1 MLSFNVSSLIFNQA
15 TVIFSKGSR
24 PDGCEKALSLYA
36 TGSLKVAIGHVFPL
50 ERTADTHRVFESRQ
64 QFGPSVAQCW
74 RIRASSQR
82 LIVAAVI
89 RPSRRKNIFHSIV
102 KSPLRRQ
109 KVVAKRR
116 KPAEITSSSSGRRR
130 TLRRAVHVRIVWP
143 SRRPN
148 DKVEFKLFFPDNT
161 KDPSQYVRGGFPP
174 SRRFE
179 SEETSNPRS
188 ADRIGSWP
196 APR

>member
-1 MLSFNVSSLIFNQA
+1 VIPESASGEMLSFNVSSLIFNQA

-36 TGSLKVAIGHVFPL
+36 IGSLKVAIGHVFPL

-116 KPAEITSSSSGRRR
+116 KPA
-130 TLRRAVHVRIVWP
+130 
-143 SRRPN
+143 
-148 DKVEFKLFFPDNT
+148 
-161 KDPSQYVRGGFPP
+161 
-174 SRRFE
+174 
-179 SEETSNPRS
+179 
-188 ADRIGSWP
+188 
-196 APR
+196 